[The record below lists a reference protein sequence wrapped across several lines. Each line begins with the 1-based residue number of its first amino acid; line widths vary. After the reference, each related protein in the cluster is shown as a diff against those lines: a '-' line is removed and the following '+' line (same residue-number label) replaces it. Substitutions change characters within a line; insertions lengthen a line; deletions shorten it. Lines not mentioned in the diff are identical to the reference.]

1 MEGVG
6 VIQYMIL
13 LVATYTCAASGGWHS
28 RHFEEHSASFVW
40 CILRIYLTP
49 PLKTTH
55 SHLTPLSRSL
65 TVGALLQKAPLLLRF
80 SFPFFLSSLR
90 LQHSLPLSL
99 RVWDSS
105 ETPSLHTYL

>member
-49 PLKTTH
+49 PTENDTFTFDTSL
-55 SHLTPLSRSL
+55 SLTQSRSSPTESVSL
-65 TVGALLQKAPLLLRF
+65 T
-80 SFPFFLSSLR
+80 SL
-90 LQHSLPLSL
+90 
-99 RVWDSS
+99 
-105 ETPSLHTYL
+105 